1 MKPLQWK
8 PSLLLS
14 LVFAFVL
21 SIIVLPARA
30 MSPAGLTDP
39 AELEAFLDGAILSQM
54 DANHVPGVVVSVVK
68 DGELFLAKG
77 YGYADL
83 DQGVPVDPERT
94 LFRPGSVSKLFVWT
108 AVMQQVEAG
117 NLSLDTDVNEYLDF
131 AIPDTYPE
139 PITLRHLMAHT
150 AGFEDSSRATFGL
163 SADGM
168 RPLGEHLA
176 AELPARVYPPGV
188 IGAYSNYGT
197 SLAGYIVERVSG
209 MPFDRYI
216 EQHIFAPLG
225 MERSTFAQ
233 PLPDSLSADMSG
245 GYNYTGGQYHRGGFE
260 YIFDVPAGG
269 LSAPATD
276 MARFMIA
283 HLQNGRYGDAQIL
296 QESTAALMHS
306 RHYAEDPRLTGMAH
320 GFLESMTN
328 GRRVISH
335 GGDTLLF
342 HTGLYL
348 MPEENVGLYI
358 ATNGTGGAPVSD
370 TVWRAFMNRYFPA
383 AAAGASEQPADF
395 AERIAPYLGSYYLSR
410 SNQTGIEKVLGLT
423 TPISLS
429 LNNDGYVVLSFAGE
443 PTQFVEVEPGLLQE
457 RYNPDS
463 RMVYRT
469 DDDGQHLL
477 LMPLPFNFVKLP
489 WYGAQSLHYLIL
501 GLGVLLFLGAIIGWF
516 VGFFSNRDNRE
527 PQSRWGRPAR
537 LAAALFGVLFV
548 VFLVGFSLVFM
559 TPDPAYGVPAVFF
572 GFTPLVNGLLVL
584 PVILLIL
591 VVIMVVFSVV
601 IWRNKIWRASGRIYY
616 SLLTVVAL
624 ALVWV
629 LAYWNLLL

>member
-1 MKPLQWK
+1 MKPLPWK

-39 AELEAFLDGAILSQM
+39 AELEAFLDGVILSQM

-131 AIPDTYPE
+131 TIPDTYPE
-139 PITLRHLMAHT
+139 PITLHHLMAHA
-150 AGFEDSSRATFGL
+150 AGFEDSNLESSRL
-163 SADGM
+163 SAEDM
-168 RPLGEHLA
+168 RPLGEYLA
-176 AELPARVYPPGV
+176 AELPARVYAPGA

-209 MPFDRYI
+209 VPFEQYI
-216 EQHIFAPLG
+216 EQHIFTPLG
-225 MERSTFAQ
+225 MEHSTFAQ
-233 PLPDSLSADMSG
+233 PLPDGLSADMSG
-245 GYNYTGGQYHRGGFE
+245 GYNYTGGQYYRGGFE
-260 YIFDVPAGG
+260 YFLDTPAGG

-283 HLQNGRYGDAQIL
+283 HLQNGRYDDAQIL
-296 QESTAALMHS
+296 QESTAELMHS
-306 RHYAEDPRLTGMAH
+306 QHYAEHPRLDGMAH
-320 GFLESMTN
+320 GFMESTTN

-335 GGDTLLF
+335 GGDSFLF

-348 MPEENVGLYI
+348 LPEENVGFYI
-358 ATNGTGGAPVSD
+358 STNSVGGTGVSD
-370 TVWRAFMNRYFPA
+370 TVWRAFIDRYFPA
-383 AAAGASEQPADF
+383 AVASVPEQPADF

-410 SNQTGIEKVLGLT
+410 SNETGIEKVINLAS
-423 TPISLS
+423 PISLG
-429 LNNDGYVVLSFAGE
+429 LNSDGYAVLNLAGDAI
-443 PTQFVEVEPGLLQE
+443 QLVEVEPGLLQE

-463 RMVYRT
+463 RMAFRT
-469 DDDGQHLL
+469 NDDGQRVV
-477 LMPLPFNFVKLP
+477 LMPMPFNFIKLP

-501 GLGVLLFLGAIIGWF
+501 GLGALLFVGTIIGWF
-516 VGFFSNRDNRE
+516 VGFVSNRDNRE

-537 LAAALFGVLFV
+537 LAAALFGVLLV
-548 VFLVGFSLVFM
+548 VFLVVFASVLM
-559 TPDPAYGVPAVFF
+559 TTDPAYGVPAVFF
-572 GFTPLVNGLLVL
+572 GLTPLVNGLLVL

-591 VVIMVVFSVV
+591 AVIMVIFSVL
-601 IWRNKIWRASGRIYY
+601 IWRNKTWRAGGRVYY
-616 SLLTVVAL
+616 NLLTVVAL